1 MTSQVKAKSPTP
13 KQMIIG
19 GNTMKTRILAAIAI
33 AVALPTV
40 AQANSAV
47 EQRHFDQQSEALN
60 IEQTAQYHTLPTR
73 YSVDTVNGG
82 HSAAA
87 DQALQNVADA
97 TQLATDIS
105 ASRNPLVGE
114 GQSDAAAQ
122 ALRGSGQFAHDTR
135 GNGEVS
141 VTTL

>member
-1 MTSQVKAKSPTP
+1 
-13 KQMIIG
+13 
-19 GNTMKTRILAAIAI
+19 MKTRILAAIAI
-33 AVALPTV
+33 AVALPTA

-47 EQRHFDQQSEALN
+47 EQRHFDQQSETLN
-60 IEQTAQYHTLPTR
+60 LEQTAQYQALPTR
-73 YSVDTVNGG
+73 YSVDTVIGG

-87 DQALQNVADA
+87 DQSLQNVADA

-122 ALRGSGQFAHDTR
+122 ALQGTGQFAHDPR

-141 VTTL
+141 FTTL

>member
-1 MTSQVKAKSPTP
+1 
-13 KQMIIG
+13 
-19 GNTMKTRILAAIAI
+19 MKTRILAAIAI
-33 AVALPTV
+33 AVALPAA
-40 AQANSAV
+40 AQASDATSALFDA
-47 EQRHFDQQSEALN
+47 QRETLN
-60 IEQTAQYHTLPTR
+60 LEQTAQYQTLPTH
-73 YSVDTVNGG
+73 YSVDTVIGG

-87 DQALQNVADA
+87 DQSLQNVADA

-122 ALRGSGQFAHDTR
+122 ALQGTGQFAHDPQ

-141 VTTL
+141 FTTL

>member
-1 MTSQVKAKSPTP
+1 
-13 KQMIIG
+13 
-19 GNTMKTRILAAIAI
+19 MKTRILAAIAI
-33 AVALPTV
+33 AVALPAA
-40 AQANSAV
+40 AQASDATSALFDA
-47 EQRHFDQQSEALN
+47 QRETLN
-60 IEQTAQYHTLPTR
+60 LEQTAQYQALPTH
-73 YSVDTVNGG
+73 YSVDTVIGG

-87 DQALQNVADA
+87 DQSLQNVADA

-122 ALRGSGQFAHDTR
+122 ALQGTGQFAHDPR

-141 VTTL
+141 FTTL

>member
-1 MTSQVKAKSPTP
+1 MP

-33 AVALPTV
+33 AIALPAA

-60 IEQTAQYHTLPTR
+60 IEQTAQYHALPTR
-73 YSVDTVNGG
+73 YSVDTVIGG

-87 DQALQNVADA
+87 DQALENVADA
-97 TQLATDIS
+97 TQLATNIS
-105 ASRNPLVGE
+105 TSHNPLVGE

-122 ALRGSGQFAHDTR
+122 ALQHATQNGSNDR
-135 GNGEVS
+135 GNVEMS
-141 VTTL
+141 FASNS

>member
-1 MTSQVKAKSPTP
+1 
-13 KQMIIG
+13 
-19 GNTMKTRILAAIAI
+19 MKNRILAAIAI
-33 AVALPTV
+33 TIALPAA
-40 AQANSAV
+40 AQASDATSALFDA
-47 EQRHFDQQSEALN
+47 QREALN
-60 IEQTAQYHTLPTR
+60 LEQTAQYQALPTR
-73 YSVDTVNGG
+73 YSVDTVIGG

-87 DQALQNVADA
+87 DQSLQNVADA

-122 ALRGSGQFAHDTR
+122 ALQGTGQFAHDPR

-141 VTTL
+141 FTTL